1 LLWCPEIHLAK
12 PAAMN
17 NGGGV
22 MAHEEGLP
30 GIGESQEIGQD
41 ATRCLHTNAPKN
53 WVPPKDLG
61 GTDDYG
67 LDFQIQ
73 LKVHSQA
80 AEVFRLQLKGT
91 RSPTLIDGGKFISI
105 PLYASTLRYYR
116 NIADPIL
123 LVVCDL
129 SANADPRQCPL
140 YYVWVRE
147 ELRRID
153 VDSLDLKQKEANL
166 RVPTANQ
173 LTYELDLLQ
182 DVRNA
187 NELAEAGHALDVRV
201 ADLRPELQPEQRVDV
216 VQDLAEGFKKRSA
229 AFLEAVAAPAS
240 EHWPK
245 PEAGTL
251 AADLMNAANLLKTGK
266 VDKTIVVL
274 DRAQAK
280 LKGAVN
286 LELGEYHFLRGRQA
300 MLSGDD
306 EAASEAFLIAARTT
320 GQSKHWAGWAESELR
335 RRYDP
340 NVAELDF
347 SDALAQLPGATDAVL
362 AAAKARLLAASHKP
376 DEARAVLAEFTGAE
390 SMAGLAVVETM
401 NSKWGAALTAC
412 DAGLAD
418 PQCSDSSRLLFKILR
433 ARGRYHM
440 ALATTTRKI
449 EEEIVPPSGPPG
461 VDVGLLRQTWSD
473 ILAAVESMD
482 EIGWVSNSEF
492 VADILAACAAMLGKQ
507 KEALTILRSVV
518 QKRPTSQALNAS
530 LEVIAAQ
537 CGQFDVALEA
547 NNNLDRSDT
556 QILRRIA
563 FLYEGGKRRRECVAL
578 MEQEF
583 PKLARDHE
591 LFGPALVLAARAAHD
606 MARED
611 LVNSWSAPLE
621 SNENLRPYA
630 AVLDFHLSVAKS
642 PLSAADA
649 LAALAKRHDVLGRP
663 LPTAITL
670 FEEIDPTNET
680 QASML
685 LDVTKAL
692 RAHIRLAPGM
702 SVHLGMAL
710 VTLREWSKLLHLCDE
725 AEREFDGNPRL
736 VAFKGLA
743 LDRLG
748 NTEGARQVLKSMVGG
763 GIADSLAL
771 RTYVNI
777 MVRCGFFDDALV
789 AAEQILDTASSDAQ
803 RRDCIRLLFNLV
815 QTKSPHDPRLVDLA
829 VRIGELADP
838 TNEVEEGVFLAM
850 VLVGTSTSNGVMSP
864 EKQKEIGERANA
876 FFERFPDSKILRR
889 INTSNAS
896 GDELLQRLKEIS
908 GVTEER
914 QRAQARMEREMRD
927 GKLPIPFAWRPKLA
941 FPNIRDQ
948 LHLWEVSKRATPDDR
963 QFQLIMETADW
974 KPKRAADLRG
984 KTPLVDLTTLFV
996 LLDLDLLDALFAQ
1009 FTSVAIAQ
1017 STLAELSTLCQV
1029 FSGCPW
1035 RDKCLDLQTRLR
1047 EKLGQITQPIA
1058 LSQDEDKV
1066 EAEKGVP
1073 ITAGEMKA
1081 LCATGGYFLYSDDVI
1096 FRIWC
1101 LGEAAARG
1109 SMSTLDLLEA
1119 LEEREIIDRARAA
1132 KSVAK
1137 LCAWNVGVTILLK
1150 HQLAIVPQ
1158 GALAARN
1165 IFEGVGRLQG
1175 DEDFMSIATGMWDFR
1190 SDFQRNVSHVAAV
1203 LRDLVNESS
1212 VPSVVAA
1219 SFAGVWFLK
1228 AKIRHEAP
1236 RPPLTLLVNLTLA
1249 VAANWVGSGT
1259 KANPDAHRRLMQV
1272 FLHLV
1277 ELEFGDR
1284 MDEAAEKQAYCELAR
1299 RAVEID
1305 VNVKEKQSPLRA
1317 WIIAGFEAGTA
1328 QYDTFSNAYNAAYT
1342 ELAVRAQRQR

>member
-1 LLWCPEIHLAK
+1 
-12 PAAMN
+12 
-17 NGGGV
+17 

-41 ATRCLHTNAPKN
+41 ATRCLYTNAPKN

-73 LKVHSQA
+73 LKVQSKA
-80 AEVFRLQLKGT
+80 AAIFRLQLKGT
-91 RSPTLIDGGKFISI
+91 KSPTLIEAGKFISI
-105 PLYASTLRYYR
+105 PLSASTLRLYR
-116 NIADPIL
+116 NIAEPIL

-140 YYVWVRE
+140 YYIWVRE

-153 VDSLDLKQKEANL
+153 VDSLDLVQEKANL

-173 LTYELDLLQ
+173 LTYELDLLP

-201 ADLRPELQPEQRVDV
+201 ADLRPELQPEQRVEV
-216 VQDLAEGFKKRSA
+216 VHDLAEGFRKRGA
-229 AFLEAVAAPAS
+229 AFLEAVAAPVS

-251 AADLMNAANLLKTGK
+251 AADLMDTARLLKTGK
-266 VDKTIVVL
+266 VDKAIPVL
-274 DRAQAK
+274 DRAEAK
-280 LKGAVN
+280 LKGAVD

-300 MLSGDD
+300 MLSGND
-306 EAASEAFLIAARTT
+306 EAASAAFLIAAQTT
-320 GQSKHWAGWAESELR
+320 GQGKYWAGWAESELR

-340 NVAELDF
+340 NDPNIAVLDF
-347 SDALAQLPGATDAVL
+347 SDELSQLPEATDAVL
-362 AAAKARLLAASHKP
+362 AAAKARLLAASHRP
-376 DEARAVLAEFTGAE
+376 DEARAVLAQFAGAE
-390 SMAGLAVVETM
+390 SMVGLAVVETM
-401 NSKWGAALTAC
+401 NSKWDAALAAC

-418 PQCSDSSRLLFKILR
+418 PQCSDSSRLLFQILK
-433 ARGRYHM
+433 ARGNFHK
-440 ALATTTRKI
+440 ALAAAIRRI
-449 EEEIVPPSGPPG
+449 DEEIIPPSGPPG
-461 VDVGLLRQTWSD
+461 VDVGLLRQAWSH
-473 ILAAVESMD
+473 ILAAVESLD
-482 EIGWVSNSEF
+482 EIGWASNAEF

-507 KEALTILRSVV
+507 KEALTILSSAV
-518 QKRPTSQALNAS
+518 QKRPTAQALNAS

-547 NNNLDRSDT
+547 NKRLDRSDT

-563 FLYEGGKRRRECVAL
+563 FLYEVGKRRRECVAL
-578 MEQEF
+578 TELEL
-583 PKLARDHE
+583 PRLSRDHE
-591 LFGPALVLAARAAHD
+591 LFGAVLVLAARAAHH

-611 LVNSWSAPLE
+611 LVRSWSELLE
-621 SNENLRPYA
+621 SDENLRPYA
-630 AVLDFHLSVAKS
+630 VVLDYHLSVAKS

-649 LAALAKRHDVLGRP
+649 LAALAKRHEDLGGP

-670 FEEIDPTNET
+670 FEEIDPANET
-680 QASML
+680 QAPML
-685 LDVTKAL
+685 LDLAKEL
-692 RAHIRLAPGM
+692 RAHSRLAPGM

-710 VTLREWSKLLHLCDE
+710 VTLREWNKLLQLCDE

-748 NTEGARQVLKSMVGG
+748 STEGARQVLKSMLDGG
-763 GIADSLAL
+763 MADSLAL

-777 MVRCGFFDDALV
+777 MVRCGFFDEALV
-789 AAEQILDTASSDAQ
+789 AAEQILDTASSATQ
-803 RRDCIRLLFNLV
+803 KRDCIRLLFNLV

-829 VRIGELADP
+829 VRMGEFADP
-838 TNEVEEGVFLAM
+838 TNEVEEGVFLSM
-850 VLVGTSTSNGVMSP
+850 VLLGTSISNGALSP
-864 EKQKEIGERANA
+864 EKRKEISERANA
-876 FFERFPDSKILRR
+876 FFERFPDSKVLWR
-889 INTSNAS
+889 IDIGNAS
-896 GDELLQRLKEIS
+896 GDELLQRLNEIC
-908 GVTEER
+908 GVTEES

-941 FPNIRDQ
+941 FSNIRDQ
-948 LHLWEVSKRATPDDR
+948 VHLWEESKRVTPDDK
-963 QFQLIMETADW
+963 QFHLIMETADW
-974 KPKRAADLRG
+974 KPKRADDLRD

-1009 FTSVAIAQ
+1009 FTTVAIAQ
-1017 STLAELSTLCQV
+1017 STLAELWALCQV

-1035 RDKCLDLQTRLR
+1035 RDKCLDLQSRLR

-1058 LSQDEDKV
+1058 QSQDEEEV
-1066 EAEKGVP
+1066 EAEKGIPVS
-1073 ITAGEMKA
+1073 AGEIKT
-1081 LCATGGYFLYSDDVI
+1081 LSTTGGYFLYSDDLI
-1096 FRIWC
+1096 FRVWC
-1101 LGEAAARG
+1101 LGDAAARG

-1119 LEEREIIDRARAA
+1119 LEEREFVNRARAA
-1132 KSVAK
+1132 RAVAK
-1137 LCAWNVGVTILLK
+1137 LCAWNVGVAIRLK

-1158 GALAARN
+1158 SAIAARN

-1190 SDFQRNVSHVAAV
+1190 SDFLRNINHVAAV
-1203 LRDLVNESS
+1203 LRDLVNEPS
-1212 VPSVVAA
+1212 VPTVVAA

-1236 RPPLTLLVNLTLA
+1236 RPPLTLLINLTLL
-1249 VAANWVGSGT
+1249 VAANWLGSG
-1259 KANPDAHRRLMQV
+1259 ANAKPEAHRRLMQV
-1272 FLHLV
+1272 FIHLV
-1277 ELEFGDR
+1277 EMEFGDR
-1284 MDEAAEKQAYCELAR
+1284 MDEVAEKQSYRELAR

-1305 VNVKEKQSPLRA
+1305 AKITEKRSPLRA
-1317 WIIAGFEAGTA
+1317 WILAGFEAGTA
-1328 QYDTFSNAYNAAYT
+1328 PYDTFSDEYSAAYT
-1342 ELAVRAQRQR
+1342 ELAG

>member
-1 LLWCPEIHLAK
+1 
-12 PAAMN
+12 
-17 NGGGV
+17 

-53 WVPPKDLG
+53 WAPPKNMG
-61 GTDDYG
+61 GTEDYG
-67 LDFQIQ
+67 LDFEIQ
-73 LKVHSQA
+73 LKVRSQA
-80 AEVFRLQLKGT
+80 AEIFRLQLKGT
-91 RSPTLIDGGKFISI
+91 KSPTLIQGSKFISI

-116 NIADPIL
+116 NIAEPIL

-129 SANADPRQCPL
+129 SANTDPRQCPL

-153 VDSLDLKQKEANL
+153 VDSLDLGQEKANL

-173 LTYELDLLQ
+173 LTYELDLLP

-201 ADLRPELQPEQRVDV
+201 ADLRPELQPEQRVEV
-216 VQDLAEGFKKRSA
+216 VHDLAEGFNKRSA
-229 AFLEAVAAPAS
+229 AFLDAVAAPAG

-251 AADLMNAANLLKTGK
+251 AADLIDVARLLKAGK
-266 VDKTIVVL
+266 VDKATAVL
-274 DRAQAK
+274 DRAEAK
-280 LKGAVN
+280 LKGAVV

-300 MLSGDD
+300 MLCGNE

-320 GQSKHWAGWAESELR
+320 GQSKHWAAWAESELR
-335 RRYDP
+335 RHYDP
-340 NVAELDF
+340 NDPNIAHLDF
-347 SDALAQLPGATDAVL
+347 SDALAQLPAATDALL
-362 AAAKARLLAASHKP
+362 AATRARLLAASHKP
-376 DEARAVLAEFTGAE
+376 DEARAMLAQFSGAE
-390 SMAGLAVVETM
+390 SMAGLAIVETM
-401 NSKWGAALTAC
+401 NGKWDAALAAC

-418 PQCSDSSRLLFKILR
+418 PQCSDSSRLLFQILR
-433 ARGRYHM
+433 ARGRFHK
-440 ALATTTRKI
+440 ALAAATRKI

-461 VDVGLLRQTWSD
+461 VDAGLLRQAWSD

-482 EIGWVSNSEF
+482 EISWASNSEF

-507 KEALTILRSVV
+507 KEAFTILRSAV
-518 QKRPTSQALNAS
+518 QQRPASQALNDS

-537 CGQFDVALEA
+537 CGQFDVALQA
-547 NNNLDRSDT
+547 NKRLDRSDT

-563 FLYEGGKRRRECVAL
+563 FLYEAGKQRRECVAL
-578 MEQEF
+578 MELEL
-583 PKLARDHE
+583 PKLSRDHP
-591 LFGPALVLAARAAHD
+591 LFGPVLVLAARAAHD

-611 LVNSWSAPLE
+611 LVKSWSELLE
-621 SNENLRPYA
+621 SDEKLRPHA
-630 AVLDFHLSVAKS
+630 AVLEYHLAVAQS
-642 PLSAADA
+642 PLSTADA
-649 LAALAKRHDVLGRP
+649 LATLAKRHEDLGRP
-663 LPTAITL
+663 LPTAIAL
-670 FEEIDPTNET
+670 FEEIDPANET
-680 QASML
+680 QAPML
-685 LDVTKAL
+685 LDVAKEL
-692 RAHIRLAPGM
+692 RAHSRLAPGM

-710 VTLREWSKLLHLCDE
+710 VTLREWNKLLQLCEE

-748 NTEGARQVLKSMVGG
+748 NTEGARQVLKSMLDG

-777 MVRCGFFDDALV
+777 MVRCGFFDEALV
-789 AAEQILDTASSDAQ
+789 AAEQILDTASSVAQ

-829 VRIGELADP
+829 VRMGELADP

-850 VLVGTSTSNGVMSP
+850 VFAGTCTSSGALRP

-889 INTSNAS
+889 VDTGNAS

-908 GVTEER
+908 GITEER
-914 QRAQARMEREMRD
+914 QRTQARMEREMRD
-927 GKLPIPFAWRPKLA
+927 GKLPIPFAWRPKLV

-948 LHLWEVSKRATPDDR
+948 LHLWEVSKRVTPDDK
-963 QFQLIMETADW
+963 QFHLIMETADW
-974 KPKRAADLRG
+974 KPKRTVDMWG
-984 KTPLVDLTTLFV
+984 KIPLVDLTTLFV
-996 LLDLDLLDALFAQ
+996 LLDLDLLDALFEQ
-1009 FTSVAIAQ
+1009 FTTVAIAQ
-1017 STLAELSTLCQV
+1017 SNLAELSTLCQV
-1029 FSGCPW
+1029 FSGSPW
-1035 RDKCLDLQTRLR
+1035 RDKCLDLQSRLR

-1058 LSQDEDKV
+1058 QSQDEEEV
-1066 EAEKGVP
+1066 EAEKGIPVS
-1073 ITAGEMKA
+1073 AGEIKT
-1081 LCATGGYFLYSDDVI
+1081 LCTTGGYFLYSDDVI
-1096 FRIWC
+1096 FRVWC
-1101 LGEAAARG
+1101 LGEAAARD

-1132 KSVAK
+1132 RAVAK

-1158 GALAARN
+1158 DAIAARN
-1165 IFEGVGRLQG
+1165 IFEGVERLHG
-1175 DEDFMSIATGMWDFR
+1175 DEDFRSIATGMWDFR
-1190 SDFQRNVSHVAAV
+1190 SDFLSNLNHVAAV
-1203 LRDLVNESS
+1203 LRNLVNEPT
-1212 VPSVVAA
+1212 VPTVVAA

-1228 AKIRHEAP
+1228 AKIRHDAP

-1249 VAANWVGSGT
+1249 VAANWVGSGA
-1259 KANPDAHRRLMQV
+1259 KAKPEAHRRLMQV
-1272 FLHLV
+1272 FMHLV

-1284 MDEAAEKQAYCELAR
+1284 MDEAAEKQAYRELAR

-1305 VNVKEKQSPLRA
+1305 AKVKKKQSPLRE
-1317 WIIAGFEAGTA
+1317 WILAGFEAETA
-1328 QYDTFSNAYNAAYT
+1328 PYETFSDAYNAAYT
-1342 ELAVRAQRQR
+1342 ELAVRAQRQGK